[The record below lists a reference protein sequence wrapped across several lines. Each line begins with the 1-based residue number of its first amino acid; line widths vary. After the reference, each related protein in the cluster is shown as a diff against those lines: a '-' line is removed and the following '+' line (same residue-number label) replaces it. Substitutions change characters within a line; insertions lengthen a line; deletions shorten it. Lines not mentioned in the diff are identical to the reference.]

1 MADAG
6 ATRRVLQE
14 LRKRVLRGD
23 LLPGEQLRQE
33 QLALELDVSRVPIR
47 EALMILAN
55 QGLLTHH
62 PNQGFV
68 VTKRTA
74 DELEQVH
81 RLLDILENELLTNFR
96 WPDRSTLMKLK
107 NINTRMSR
115 LIDAEDW
122 TDVVLLNHEFHK
134 VLWTLSSSTLIAQ
147 EIERVWGLADAYISE
162 GYRSTANRA
171 SAVADHERII
181 EALQARDIDRLRAEH
196 YAHRESTHANVTQ
209 RLAKN

>member
-47 EALMILAN
+47 EALMVLAN

-74 DELEQVH
+74 DELDQVN
-81 RLLDILENELLTNFR
+81 RLLDLLENELLNTFR

-115 LIDAEDW
+115 LVDADDW
-122 TDVVLLNHEFHK
+122 TDVVPLNHEFHK
-134 VLWTLSSSTLIAQ
+134 ILWTLSSSTLIAQ
-147 EIERVWGLADAYISE
+147 ETERVWGLADAYISE

-171 SAVADHERII
+171 GAVADHERII
-181 EALQARDIDRLRAEH
+181 EAVQARDIDRLRAEH
-196 YAHRESTHANVTQ
+196 QAHREASHANATQ
-209 RLAKN
+209 RLAKT

>member
-33 QLALELDVSRVPIR
+33 QLALELGVSRVPIR
-47 EALMILAN
+47 EALMVLAN

-74 DELEQVH
+74 DELDQVN
-81 RLLDILENELLTNFR
+81 RLLDLLENELLNTFR
-96 WPDRSTLMKLK
+96 WPDRSTLMRLK
-107 NINTRMSR
+107 NINTQMSR
-115 LIDAEDW
+115 LVDAEDW
-122 TDVVLLNHEFHK
+122 TDVVPLNHEFHK
-134 VLWTLSSSTLIAQ
+134 ILWTLSSSTLIAQ
-147 EIERVWGLADAYISE
+147 ETERVWGLADAYISE
-162 GYRSTANRA
+162 GYRSIANRA

-181 EALQARDIDRLRAEH
+181 EAVQARDIDRLRAEH
-196 YAHRESTHANVTQ
+196 QAHRDSTHANATQ
-209 RLAKN
+209 RLAKA